1 MKVLVRNGNVEK
13 ALRTLKRKNKEKI
26 LELKERQYYTKP
38 CQRRNERK
46 QAAVI
51 RERKR
56 QRNDKLR

>member
-1 MKVLVRNGNVEK
+1 MKVLVKNGNVEK
-13 ALRTLKRKNKEKI
+13 ALRTLKRKNKEKL
-26 LELKERQYYTKP
+26 LELRERQYYTKP
-38 CQRRNERK
+38 CQQRNEKK